1 MSWVDRLRDFGI
13 EYGQLP
19 GTQTLWDA
27 ATATS
32 DDVMARLAL
41 VNLLHEARGLDT
53 FVNSHKVSPF
63 VGSIARLWAH
73 TCGLVVVHCIADRG
87 VEGNGHFFESQMW
100 AAAGA
105 VGRREERDDAA
116 AQL

>member
-27 ATATS
+27 ATVTS

-53 FVNSHKVSPF
+53 FTNSHKVSQSVLLYDQSHDYWPIWS
-63 VGSIARLWAH
+63 VGVSLLYCLSR
-73 TCGLVVVHCIADRG
+73 RG
-87 VEGNGHFFESQMW
+87 G
-100 AAAGA
+100 
-105 VGRREERDDAA
+105 
-116 AQL
+116 

>member
-27 ATATS
+27 ATVTS

-53 FVNSHKVSPF
+53 FTNSHKVSQS
-63 VGSIARLWAH
+63 VL
-73 TCGLVVVHCIADRG
+73 LYD
-87 VEGNGHFFESQMW
+87 Q
-100 AAAGA
+100 
-105 VGRREERDDAA
+105 
-116 AQL
+116 